1 LLPKGCIIFSHLS
14 QKVKFSSN
22 TKAKVSPHHQLTRKR
37 SIFANDDALRAKKFC
52 FKSNLAQ
59 VVEFTKHQPC
69 HQENGGVENIQEK
82 LYLDC
87 SL

>member
-1 LLPKGCIIFSHLS
+1 MSKKLS
-14 QKVKFSSN
+14 
-22 TKAKVSPHHQLTRKR
+22 
-37 SIFANDDALRAKKFC
+37 

-69 HQENGGVENIQEK
+69 HQENGGVEKIREK

-87 SL
+87 NLLASRSA

>member
-1 LLPKGCIIFSHLS
+1 LLPKCCIIFSH
-14 QKVKFSSN
+14 
-22 TKAKVSPHHQLTRKR
+22 PHKKLNSLATQGPKCHLTINQQQERGL
-37 SIFANDDALRAKKFC
+37 FLQMMMHCEQKFC

-82 LYLDC
+82 LYLDYN
-87 SL
+87 L